1 MDTSYLLTHLGEE
14 REEYYNAVI
23 PPIMQSSNFAY
34 NSLSD
39 FRSAILNE
47 LDNFVYS
54 RGNNPTVAI
63 LRQKLAAL
71 EQAEDALVF
80 GSGSAACAV
89 AIISQLQA
97 GDHLL
102 SVQSPY
108 SWTYKLISKFLSRFG
123 ISYDFIDA
131 SNLQE
136 IEAAIRPNTKVLF
149 LESPNSL
156 TFELQDLAACAALA
170 QKHGIRTI
178 CDNSYASPIYQN
190 PIALG
195 IDLVVHS
202 ATKYLNGHSDVVAG
216 VVCGSKALI
225 QKMFELDYM
234 ALGPA
239 ISPNDAWLLLRGL
252 RTLPLRIQKS
262 NEHAKKVVDYLAQ
275 HPKVD
280 YVLYP
285 GHPSH
290 PQYELAQKQMS
301 GFGGLFSVNFKAKRI
316 EQMERFSEALMPTF
330 LLAVS
335 WGGFES
341 LQVPTACFYN
351 LGTAPPPPLPFSF
364 VRYYVGLEDPDYI
377 IDAFEKAFVH
387 LED

>member
-1 MDTSYLLTHLGEE
+1 
-14 REEYYNAVI
+14 
-23 PPIMQSSNFAY
+23 
-34 NSLSD
+34 
-39 FRSAILNE
+39 
-47 LDNFVYS
+47 
-54 RGNNPTVAI
+54 
-63 LRQKLAAL
+63 
-71 EQAEDALVF
+71 
-80 GSGSAACAV
+80 
-89 AIISQLQA
+89 
-97 GDHLL
+97 
-102 SVQSPY
+102 
-108 SWTYKLISKFLSRFG
+108 
-123 ISYDFIDA
+123 
-131 SNLQE
+131 
-136 IEAAIRPNTKVLF
+136 
-149 LESPNSL
+149 
-156 TFELQDLAACAALA
+156 
-170 QKHGIRTI
+170 
-178 CDNSYASPIYQN
+178 
-190 PIALG
+190 
-195 IDLVVHS
+195 
-202 ATKYLNGHSDVVAG
+202 
-216 VVCGSKALI
+216 
-225 QKMFELDYM
+225 MFELDYM

>member
-14 REEYYNAVI
+14 REDYFNAVI
-23 PPIMQSSNFAY
+23 PPIVQSSNFSY
-34 NSLSD
+34 DSLAD

-47 LDNFVYS
+47 LDNFVYT

-108 SWTYKLISKFLSRFG
+108 SWTFKLISKFLSRFG

-131 SNLQE
+131 SDLQQ

-170 QKHGIRTI
+170 KKHGIRTI

-195 IDLVVHS
+195 IDLVIHS

-252 RTLPLRIQKS
+252 RTLPLRIQKA

>member
-14 REEYYNAVI
+14 REEYFNAVI
-23 PPIMQSSNFAY
+23 PPIVQSSNFSY
-34 NSLSD
+34 NSLAD
-39 FRSAILNE
+39 FRAAILNE
-47 LDNFVYS
+47 LDNFVYT

-108 SWTYKLISKFLSRFG
+108 SWTYKLISKFLNRFG

-136 IEAAIRPNTKVLF
+136 IEAAIKPNTKVLF

-170 QKHGIRTI
+170 KKHDIKTI

-216 VVCGSKALI
+216 VVCGSKSLI

-252 RTLPLRIQKS
+252 RTLPLRIQKA

-301 GFGGLFSVNFKAKRI
+301 GFGGLFSVNFKAKNI

-341 LQVPTACFYN
+341 LQVPTACFYK
-351 LGTAPPPPLPFSF
+351 LGTAPPPLPFSF
-364 VRYYVGLEDPDYI
+364 VRYYVGLEDPNYI

>member
-34 NSLSD
+34 NSLAD

-170 QKHGIRTI
+170 KKHGIRTI

-252 RTLPLRIQKS
+252 RTLPLRIQKA

-301 GFGGLFSVNFKAKRI
+301 GFGGLFSVNFKAKSI

-351 LGTAPPPPLPFSF
+351 LGTASPPPLPFSF
-364 VRYYVGLEDPDYI
+364 VRYYVGLEDPNYI